1 MNKSWCLIL
10 VWIWEFENYG
20 TQQLQGQRSNEQA
33 VYYMIKDGL
42 NKQTYI
48 KVSKTVE
55 SSGNVKTLIL
65 TNFDAF

>member
-1 MNKSWCLIL
+1 
-10 VWIWEFENYG
+10 
-20 TQQLQGQRSNEQA
+20 
-33 VYYMIKDGL
+33 MIKDGL